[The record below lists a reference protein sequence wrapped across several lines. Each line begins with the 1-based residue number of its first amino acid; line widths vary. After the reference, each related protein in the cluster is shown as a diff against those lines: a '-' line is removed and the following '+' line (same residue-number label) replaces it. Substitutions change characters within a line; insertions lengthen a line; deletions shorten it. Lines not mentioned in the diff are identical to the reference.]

1 MLAKISHKSGMFKM
15 KKWLLLFISVL
26 LASSQVSADEYQA
39 TISQFKKSDQTTPF
53 FNDAYGYAVFPTI
66 GKGGFGIGGSY
77 GEGQVFQ
84 GGSPTGTVKM
94 GQVTIGFQI
103 GGQAFSQIIFLQ
115 DKRAYD
121 VFTSGSFEFGAQAS
135 AVALTYGASAQ
146 AGSTGA
152 GAALG
157 ESQTQAHYVS
167 GFSVFT
173 LAKGGLMYEASI
185 GGQKFSF
192 TPK

>member
-1 MLAKISHKSGMFKM
+1 MLTKISHKLGVFKM
-15 KKWLLLFISVL
+15 NKWLFLCISVL
-26 LASSQVSADEYQA
+26 FVSPQVSADDYQA
-39 TISQFKKSDQTTPF
+39 TISQFKKPDQTTTF
-53 FNDAYGYAVFPTI
+53 FNDAYGYAIFPTI
-66 GKGGFGIGGSY
+66 GKGGFGIGGAY
-77 GEGQVFQ
+77 GEGQVFR
-84 GGSPTGTVKM
+84 GGKSTGLVKM

-103 GGQAFSQIIFLQ
+103 GGQAFSQIIFFQ

-135 AVALTYGASAQ
+135 AVALIYGASAQ
-146 AGSTGA
+146 AGSTGT
-152 GAALG
+152 GAAMG
-157 ESQTQAHYVS
+157 ETQARAHYVS